1 MKHNRSMSEHVVGGS
16 GVYELKR
23 AGSVFLLFM
32 LLTTA
37 FDVQSTRA
45 DTSAQVVAA
54 RTYDVNVKL
63 VFVGISATDLD
74 LNYMSWSENLPRTVN
89 TQVIIGGKD
98 LGTTAKIGYQFAFAP
113 SVFKERLISY
123 LESIAKTENLRNPAF
138 TYYEK
143 EGERRVQK
151 YMDVKSTYYD
161 ANEVHAWLKRNS
173 DAYDWTAP
181 DSWTLVLMYL
191 PELPSATYEGMRKYQ
206 AQNENMNTTDVHP
219 HYYSTVSTDIDL
231 GYALRY
237 RQFMTGWGNLE
248 RFWFL
253 DLSAGPSF
261 WSWEGTLPL
270 QVVLKDQKVELGS
283 SYGRNWLTEYLADYI
298 YGAVMNFVVPFPVY
312 YPTYATR
319 YKFHAS
325 VFDDRTAEEKDKIP
339 IEKTVNKDKIK
350 EAFEE
355 LLPYAKANV
364 EISYRNTENY
374 PALKKIIRD
383 NTAKVED
390 AVFQGSIDVVDVRP
404 VYYHLQRNLQ
414 TYLPSVKGDESEVVV
429 LVFAFA
435 FSEQSLFSYSYKWD
449 HSRRDPER
457 PALLGIS
464 MEDMVLISLNQ
475 WYFTRGDEVGQKGK
489 GLGFTQTIIHE
500 VGHSLGLMHPHSYD
514 SIGDF
519 SYSAMGYFTNDYGFG
534 QSDRD
539 SLRRTHADQFMLET
553 MVNLV
558 EARTNLESKIESKET
573 MDSIDKTENQ
583 LKAAEQDYNQLRYAE
598 AVAKAIEARQ
608 SSFTVLSQ
616 VHRLPEATIP
626 LREQLRTYVPASL
639 IIGIGTGVCI
649 TCIGVKVK
657 SRKKKIACSRIVLGS
672 PPEMEEKSRH
682 YV

>member
-1 MKHNRSMSEHVVGGS
+1 
-16 GVYELKR
+16 
-23 AGSVFLLFM
+23 
-32 LLTTA
+32 
-37 FDVQSTRA
+37 
-45 DTSAQVVAA
+45 
-54 RTYDVNVKL
+54 
-63 VFVGISATDLD
+63 
-74 LNYMSWSENLPRTVN
+74 
-89 TQVIIGGKD
+89 
-98 LGTTAKIGYQFAFAP
+98 
-113 SVFKERLISY
+113 
-123 LESIAKTENLRNPAF
+123 
-138 TYYEK
+138 
-143 EGERRVQK
+143 
-151 YMDVKSTYYD
+151 
-161 ANEVHAWLKRNS
+161 
-173 DAYDWTAP
+173 
-181 DSWTLVLMYL
+181 
-191 PELPSATYEGMRKYQ
+191 
-206 AQNENMNTTDVHP
+206 
-219 HYYSTVSTDIDL
+219 
-231 GYALRY
+231 
-237 RQFMTGWGNLE
+237 
-248 RFWFL
+248 
-253 DLSAGPSF
+253 
-261 WSWEGTLPL
+261 
-270 QVVLKDQKVELGS
+270 LGS